1 MSGERTLPWTHQSR
15 ALAGYRLRYGDHPVG
30 DGEYVYRY
38 DGTETVQT
46 SVPSARWHP
55 GDTFRVLDRIDH
67 PEWIRVDEDGNAI
80 DNGIASVATLPDDHT
95 SGPATALLG
104 EDAGF
109 PDLSTPAPPVV
120 TPVVTP
126 VAVPAA
132 LAPAKAPVK
141 APAIA
146 IAAPVKE
153 PVIAVAVPVEAPA
166 KEPAT
171 APAEAP
177 VKTAPRP

>member
-1 MSGERTLPWTHQSR
+1 MSGERTLPWTHQAR
-15 ALAGYRLRYGDHPVG
+15 ARAGYRLRYGDHPVG

-80 DNGIASVATLPDDHT
+80 DNGLASVTTLPDDHT

-109 PDLSTPAPPVV
+109 PDLSTPAPPVAP
-120 TPVVTP
+120 PVVTP

-146 IAAPVKE
+146 IAAPVKA

>member
-109 PDLSTPAPPVV
+109 PDLSTPAPPVAP
-120 TPVVTP
+120 PVVTP

-132 LAPAKAPVK
+132 LAPVK
-141 APAIA
+141 A
-146 IAAPVKE
+146 

>member
-104 EDAGF
+104 EDAGS
-109 PDLSTPAPPVV
+109 PDLSTPAP
-120 TPVVTP
+120 P

-141 APAIA
+141 PAVK
-146 IAAPVKE
+146 APVKA
-153 PVIAVAVPVEAPA
+153 PIVAVAVPVEAPA